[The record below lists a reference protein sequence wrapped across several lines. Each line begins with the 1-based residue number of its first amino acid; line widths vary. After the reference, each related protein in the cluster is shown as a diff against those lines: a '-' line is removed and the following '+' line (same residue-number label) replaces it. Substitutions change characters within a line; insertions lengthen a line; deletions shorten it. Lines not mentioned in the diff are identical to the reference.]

1 MSKKDRGS
9 FPFAPSVAY
18 ELQMHA
24 CYFQSED
31 TDVIKYAGDLL
42 QSIEFFLS
50 EINTQK
56 KYLKIQ
62 HEEGKQ
68 LQWKL

>member
-1 MSKKDRGS
+1 ML
-9 FPFAPSVAY
+9 FP
-18 ELQMHA
+18 E
-24 CYFQSED
+24 SED

-42 QSIEFFLS
+42 QSIEIFL
-50 EINTQK
+50 IWDQHPK
-56 KYLKIQ
+56 KYLKTQ

>member
-1 MSKKDRGS
+1 MLFS
-9 FPFAPSVAY
+9 
-18 ELQMHA
+18 E
-24 CYFQSED
+24 SED

-42 QSIEFFLS
+42 QSIEFFFLS

-56 KYLKIQ
+56 KYLKTQ